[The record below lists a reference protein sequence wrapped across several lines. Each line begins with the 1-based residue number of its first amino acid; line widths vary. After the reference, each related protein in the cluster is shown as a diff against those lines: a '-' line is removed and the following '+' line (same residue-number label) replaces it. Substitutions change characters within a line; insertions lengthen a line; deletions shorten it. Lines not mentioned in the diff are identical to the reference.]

1 MAIGTILE
9 NEIPQPLSAI
19 LINPKE
25 EKAVKRL
32 SVGLVTVALL
42 LGVASSPVY
51 GWDIDGVWAL
61 IQRGGG
67 VNDEVDRAA
76 AGVAQVQSLVETFL
90 ERSGYELP
98 AVKSSPGTN
107 VYASEKAA
115 RDEKVYILVSDPSV
129 AKDVKANLTAA
140 DVREIIKARDRLAS
154 DERMLRD
161 VLDTVEK
168 LAAQFIDAGLWIAG
182 ELITNPGIIGELTD
196 LGGDLEDTAEKLE
209 KAGGKAEKVLGFIAK
224 LVPFLAMLA

>member
-1 MAIGTILE
+1 MKFRG
-9 NEIPQPLSAI
+9 
-19 LINPKE
+19 INPKE
-25 EKAVKRL
+25 EKAVKKL
-32 SVGLVTVALL
+32 SVGLVSVALL

-51 GWDIDGVWAL
+51 GWDVDGVRAL
-61 IQRGGG
+61 IRQGGG
-67 VNDEVDRAA
+67 ASDEVDRAA
-76 AGVAQVQSLVETFL
+76 AGVAQVQSLVETYL

-115 RDEKVYILVSDPSV
+115 RDEKVYILVADPSV
-129 AKDVKANLTAA
+129 ANDVKANLTAA
-140 DVREIIKARDRLAS
+140 DAREIIKARDRLAA

-168 LAAQFIDAGLWIAG
+168 VTAQIIDAGLWIAG

-196 LGGDLEDTAEKLE
+196 LGGDLEDTAEKVE
-209 KAGGKAEKVLGFIAK
+209 KTGGKAEKVLGFIAK
-224 LVPFLAMLA
+224 LAPFLAMLV

>member
-1 MAIGTILE
+1 
-9 NEIPQPLSAI
+9 
-19 LINPKE
+19 
-25 EKAVKRL
+25 
-32 SVGLVTVALL
+32 LL

-51 GWDIDGVWAL
+51 GWDMDGVRAL

-67 VNDEVDRAA
+67 VNDKVDRAA
-76 AGVAQVQSLVETFL
+76 ADVARVQSLVETFL

-115 RDEKVYILVSDPSV
+115 RDEKVYILVADPSV
-129 AKDVKANLTAA
+129 ASDVKANLTAA
-140 DVREIIKARDRLAS
+140 DALEIIKARDRLAA
-154 DERMLRD
+154 DERMLGD

-168 LAAQFIDAGLWIAG
+168 LTARIIDAGLWIAG
-182 ELITNPGIIGELTD
+182 ELISNPNSVSELTD
-196 LGGDLEDTAEKLE
+196 LGGDLEDAAQKVD